1 VRIVIADDAV
11 ILREGLV
18 RLLTELEM
26 EVVGTAGDASE
37 LLRIVAAKKPH
48 VAIVDIR
55 MPPTHTDEGL
65 QAARTIRERWPE
77 IGVIIL
83 SQHVRPAYALELL
96 RDGAEGIGYLLKERV
111 SDLEELRTS
120 IERVA
125 AGGTAL
131 DPSVISQFVSK
142 QSRSSDPLA
151 DLSARELDVLKLMA
165 EGRSNKAIGERLW
178 ITQHTVEKHVKSIF
192 AKLRLPPAEDDHR
205 RVLAVIAYLDDRA
218 S

>member
-1 VRIVIADDAV
+1 MRIVIADDAV

-18 RLLTELEM
+18 RILTELGI
-26 EVVGTAGDASE
+26 EVVGVAGDASE
-37 LLRIVAAKKPH
+37 LLRLVSAEKPDVA
-48 VAIVDIR
+48 VVDIR

-65 QAARTIRERWPE
+65 QASRTIRERWPGT
-77 IGVIIL
+77 GVIIL
-83 SQHVRPAYALELL
+83 SQHVRPAYVLELL

-111 SDLEELRTS
+111 SDLGELRAS

-131 DPSVISQFVSK
+131 DPSVVTQFVTR

-151 DLSARELDVLKLMA
+151 DLTARELDVLKLMA

-192 AKLRLPPAEDDHR
+192 AKLRLPPTEDDHR
-205 RVLAVIAYLDDRA
+205 RVLAVVAYLDAR
-218 S
+218 